1 MGGKDRRAG
10 GRCCTPIIKS
20 SHEKIKKLKAKTAPR
35 EQLKISTDCLQGSW
49 HKSINLFARLPSDAH
64 DDWTAGSSRD
74 GSRYNGASGR
84 GGKGA
89 TCNLANGCNELHLR
103 SATAASFSSWLLPL
117 KKTTRQQRRRRRGG
131 KLHCCKLH
139 RELKLQFA

>member
-64 DDWTAGSSRD
+64 DDWTAGSGRRVERGK
-74 GSRYNGASGR
+74 GSRYSGTR
-84 GGKGA
+84 GQLVILPTGA
-89 TCNLANGCNELHLR
+89 TNFTFALQLR
-103 SATAASFSSWLLPL
+103 LVLVPGYS
-117 KKTTRQQRRRRRGG
+117 
-131 KLHCCKLH
+131 H
-139 RELKLQFA
+139 